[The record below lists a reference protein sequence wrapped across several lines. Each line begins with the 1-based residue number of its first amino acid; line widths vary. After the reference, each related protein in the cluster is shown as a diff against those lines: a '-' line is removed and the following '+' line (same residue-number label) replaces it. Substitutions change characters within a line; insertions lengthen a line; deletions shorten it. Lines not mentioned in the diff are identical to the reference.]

1 MVNNSK
7 CNSEWINASCW
18 YQADRKK
25 ITAVEN
31 LLSEEPQL
39 LTFFGKPVST
49 VEESYNHIGV
59 PQAVRKQS
67 QVASKYRISKGKD
80 ISYAIKD
87 STKNFV
93 LGISPIANR
102 KVFLSYHQPSFMY
115 GMDTL
120 ILNRADID
128 SLERSYRLTLKKFM
142 CLPRGTPSAAVYLIL
157 GVLPFEAQRNLEI
170 LELFG
175 QISICPSD
183 QQNVKDIILHN
194 LTFYGNSLKG
204 WSTLVRQTWIKYD
217 LPDTLDYM
225 SNPWRADRWRGHC
238 TDIVRKHWELKLKL
252 EAAALDSLQYL
263 DIQSLNLNTPMVT
276 WRKAD
281 LHSEDTKQATVS
293 TWMQL
298 GVYKTREKLF
308 SMNKTKSD
316 KCLACEDDVVE
327 SISHLILHCEYYKN
341 IRHEYLPKLAII
353 NPNFS
358 SIIDDEKQIL
368 ISILNPEST
377 MLPTEVRLYIDEV

>member
-1 MVNNSK
+1 
-7 CNSEWINASCW
+7 
-18 YQADRKK
+18 
-25 ITAVEN
+25 
-31 LLSEEPQL
+31 
-39 LTFFGKPVST
+39 
-49 VEESYNHIGV
+49 
-59 PQAVRKQS
+59 
-67 QVASKYRISKGKD
+67 
-80 ISYAIKD
+80 
-87 STKNFV
+87 
-93 LGISPIANR
+93 
-102 KVFLSYHQPSFMY
+102 
-115 GMDTL
+115 
-120 ILNRADID
+120 
-128 SLERSYRLTLKKFM
+128 M
-142 CLPRGTPSAAVYLIL
+142 CLPKGTPSAAVYLIL
-157 GVLPFEAQRNLEI
+157 GVLPFEAQRDLEI
-170 LELFG
+170 LGLLG

-204 WSTLVRQTWIKYD
+204 WSTLVRQTCIKYD
-217 LPDTLDYM
+217 LPDPLDYM
-225 SNPWRADRWRGHC
+225 ANPWRADRWRGHC

-263 DIQSLNLNTPMVT
+263 DVQSLNLNTPMVT

-316 KCLACEDDVVE
+316 KCLTCEDDVVE

-368 ISILNPEST
+368 ISILNPESA
-377 MLPTEVRLYIDEV
+377 MLPTKVRLYSDEVFKLSRSFCSDIHKKRDKFYERSE